1 MRPVAR
7 QLARWARRAVL
18 LVGLALP
25 GAGFAQTGVA
35 QTGVEPRQVDETGA
49 LMPRQG
55 AGALVQAD
63 APAGPVNGRA
73 VATAD
78 SQVVP
83 DLDYTAWER
92 MANRAETAIGS
103 RGTTSVALEHLRA
116 QLVDWREALL
126 GAQNANA
133 ARIATLRTQ
142 IAALGPAP
150 VDGQGEAEE
159 IAKRRSALTEQLVTL
174 QAPGIAAE
182 EAYRRA
188 DGLIRE
194 IDRVQR
200 ERQADELLRLWPA
213 PINPANWPEAV
224 IGLTDTGVRLWD
236 ESAENWDNARA
247 RSNLSDN
254 LPVIIGSLLL
264 AIALIGY
271 GRRRIERM
279 ALRLQDRASARGRKI
294 WALMASLGEVLLPVV
309 GVVLVVSALNLTGM
323 LGVVGTQIVNQ
334 LSAIT
339 FPVIVASWI
348 AGRVFPRGIMP
359 GPLALSSEHR
369 IEARYNAVAM
379 GLLLGLDLLRYAAM
393 DSQSYSEGT
402 TSVLSFPGL
411 VVAGLL
417 LFRMG
422 QLLRRHAAAVA
433 SAGENPSY
441 ADKLLGVLANG
452 TMVLGVL
459 GPCLGAVGYIS
470 AAAALVY
477 PAILSLGLIGLLLI
491 LQDLVADFYALL
503 VRDDKDP
510 EDALIPVLANFT
522 MALASLPLF
531 ALIWGARLADIT
543 ELWNR
548 FREGFTLGETRI
560 SPTDFMVFALVFGLG
575 YTLTRMLQ
583 GGLKTTILPRTALD
597 QGGQNAIV
605 SGLGY
610 VGIFLAALVG
620 INAAGIDLSGL
631 AIVAGAL
638 SVGIGFGLQ
647 TVVSNFVSGIIL
659 LIERPVSEGD
669 WIEVGT
675 TQGIVKSISVRSTRI
690 QTFDKSDVIVPNS
703 DLISGRVTNWTR
715 FNMSGRLIVPVA
727 VPFTS
732 DSRKVEAILRDIAQA
747 QPLAILTPPP
757 VIALMGF
764 GPEVMNFEIRLILR
778 DIYFQLQVRS
788 EINHQIAER
797 FRAEGI
803 VFSNAHRDHLKKL
816 ADEAAAEAMALAEEQ
831 QHLEAVAALLAPPPH
846 GAAAV
851 ASEPDAT
858 ELPQPELPQPE
869 LAQLE
874 LAQPRRGKA
883 AKEPKA

>member
-1 MRPVAR
+1 MRAVAR
-7 QLARWARRAVL
+7 QLARWAWRAVL

-25 GAGFAQTGVA
+25 VAGFA

-55 AGALVQAD
+55 APALVQAD
-63 APAGPVNGRA
+63 APLGPVNGRA
-73 VATAD
+73 ATAAD
-78 SQVVP
+78 SQVVA
-83 DLDYTAWER
+83 DLDYTAWEQ

-103 RGTTSVALEHLRA
+103 RGSTSMALEHLRA
-116 QLVDWREALL
+116 QLVDWRQALL

-150 VDGQGEAEE
+150 VDGQVEAEE
-159 IAKRRSALTEQLVTL
+159 IAKRRSTLTEQLVTL

-247 RSNLSDN
+247 RGKLSDN

-264 AIALIGY
+264 AIGLIGY
-271 GRRRIERM
+271 GRRRIERV
-279 ALRLQDRASARGRKI
+279 ALRLQDRASARGRRI
-294 WALMASLGEVLLPVV
+294 WALLASLGEVVLPVA
-309 GVVLVVSALNLTGM
+309 GVVLVVSALSLTGM
-323 LGVVGTQIVNQ
+323 LGVVSTQVVNQ

-348 AGRVFPRGIMP
+348 AGRVFPRGIAP
-359 GPLALSSEHR
+359 GPLNLSPEHR

-379 GLLLGLDLLRYAAM
+379 GLLLGLDRLRYAAM

-417 LFRMG
+417 LLRMG

-433 SAGENPSY
+433 CAGENPSY
-441 ADKLLGVLANG
+441 GDKLLGVLANA

-459 GPCLGAVGYIS
+459 GPVLGAVGYIS

-491 LQDLVADFYALL
+491 LQDFVADLYALL
-503 VRDDKDP
+503 VRDDKAP

-560 SPTDFMVFALVFGLG
+560 SPTDFIVFVLVFGLG

-583 GGLKTTILPRTALD
+583 GGLKTTILPRTGLD

-610 VGIFLAALVG
+610 LGIFLAALVG

-727 VPFTS
+727 VPFTT
-732 DSRKVEAILRDIAQA
+732 DSRKVEAILREIAQA

-816 ADEAAAEAMALAEEQ
+816 ADEAAAEAEALAEEQ
-831 QHLEAVAALLAPPPH
+831 QHLEAVAALLAPSGH
-846 GAAAV
+846 GEAAV
-851 ASEPDAT
+851 AEPAAIALA
-858 ELPQPELPQPE
+858 EPE
-869 LAQLE
+869 LASK
-874 LAQPRRGKA
+874 RRRKA